1 MNTIFSLAQHF
12 LFPFQCLFMTT
23 PMRTSDQE
31 YRKPLP
37 RLPPEIWLEIFQF
50 ATYTYHSIAPMDP
63 FTRKRISN
71 NAMGPNTPLLA
82 QQTKRALV
90 LVCQSWRQIATL
102 ILYHHIVVLSPS
114 RATMILYALQRH
126 SYALEVANDKS
137 SKVRVRISEYG
148 RYVRHLEIY
157 THSRKAESPRYLET
171 LFRIFQYCP
180 NLRILDGTWNHPL
193 PVEFIIAVTKLYGAT
208 LRELYWQDQKDAS
221 MVTPTHL
228 ACFQALRVLDLR
240 DYSGCDTNVSNAGGP
255 TLPLV
260 DHLILSTRDT
270 SLGVATDLQFPRLTK
285 LTLRTPA
292 TESVDSDRAITHF
305 LDVHGSRITAVD
317 LPSPSP
323 DSDPDPIS
331 VRQVARTLAHVK
343 PALFLK
349 SGVCPNLD
357 TLTFAVTAPIITLAD
372 PHPTLRRVGLRD
384 IRVDGLYPDKNCN
397 TKSHLASFTRN
408 MFPNLETVRTVGF
421 LVEAET
427 DPMAEDV
434 FIWWSEKFESDGI
447 DFQDGQGVVWAY
459 EEESDSEI

>member
-23 PMRTSDQE
+23 PTQTSDQE

-63 FTRKRISN
+63 FTQKCISN

-82 QQTKRALV
+82 QQTKRVIV
-90 LVCQSWRQIATL
+90 LVCHSWRRIATQ
-102 ILYHHIVVLSPS
+102 ILYHRIVVLSPS

-126 SYALEVANDKS
+126 SYALEVANDT

-148 RYVRHLEIY
+148 RYVRHLVIH
-157 THSRKAESPRYLET
+157 THSRRAESPRYLET

-193 PVEFIIAVTKLYGAT
+193 PVEFITAVTKLYGAT
-208 LRELYWQDQKDAS
+208 LRELYWQDQKAAS
-221 MVTPTHL
+221 VVTPIHL

-240 DYSGCDTNVSNAGGP
+240 DYSGCDTNVGYAEPP

-260 DHLILSTRDT
+260 DHLILSTRAT
-270 SLGVATDLQFPRLTK
+270 CLTVATDLQFPRLTK
-285 LTLRTPA
+285 LTLRTSA
-292 TESVDSDRAITHF
+292 TEPVDSDRAITHF
-305 LDVHGSRITAVD
+305 LDVHGSRLTAVD

-323 DSDPDPIS
+323 DSDPDPVS

-349 SGVCPNLD
+349 LGVCPNLD
-357 TLTFAVTAPIITLAD
+357 TFAFAVTAPIITLAD
-372 PHPTLRRVGLRD
+372 PHPTLRRIGLRD
-384 IRVDGLYPDKNCN
+384 VRVDGLYPDKNCN
-397 TKSHLASFTRN
+397 TNSHLTSFNRN

-427 DPMAEDV
+427 DTMTEDV
-434 FIWWSEKFESDGI
+434 FIWWSERFESDGI

-459 EEESDSEI
+459 EGENDSEI

>member
-1 MNTIFSLAQHF
+1 MTIPLQ
-12 LFPFQCLFMTT
+12 
-23 PMRTSDQE
+23 TSDQE

-50 ATYTYHSIAPMDP
+50 STYTYHSIAPIDP
-63 FTRKRISN
+63 FTQKRISN
-71 NAMGPNTPLLA
+71 NVMGPNTPLLA
-82 QQTKRALV
+82 QQTKRNLV
-90 LVCQSWRQIATL
+90 LVCQSWRQIATQ

-114 RATMILYALQRH
+114 RATMILHALEKH
-126 SYALEVANDKS
+126 SYALEVTNDK

-148 RYVRHLEIY
+148 RYVRHLEIH
-157 THSRKAESPRYLET
+157 THSRRAESPRYLET
-171 LFRIFQYCP
+171 LSRIFQYCP

-193 PVEFIIAVTKLYGAT
+193 PVEFITAVTKLYGAT
-208 LRELYWQDQKDAS
+208 LRELYWQDQKDTS
-221 MVTPTHL
+221 VVTPTHL

-240 DYSGCDTNVSNAGGP
+240 DYSGCDTNVSYAEGP

-260 DHLILSTRDT
+260 DHLILSTRAT
-270 SLGVATDLQFPRLTK
+270 CLTVATELQFPRLTK

-292 TESVDSDRAITHF
+292 TEPVDSDLAITT
-305 LDVHGSRITAVD
+305 SSI
-317 LPSPSP
+317 
-323 DSDPDPIS
+323 
-331 VRQVARTLAHVK
+331 QVARTLAHVK

-372 PHPTLRRVGLRD
+372 PHPTLRRIGLRD
-384 IRVDGLYPDKNCN
+384 VRVDGLYPDKNCN
-397 TKSHLASFTRN
+397 TKSHLTSFNRN

-427 DPMAEDV
+427 DAMVEDV
-434 FIWWSEKFESDGI
+434 FIWWSERFESDGI

-459 EEESDSEI
+459 EEESDSES